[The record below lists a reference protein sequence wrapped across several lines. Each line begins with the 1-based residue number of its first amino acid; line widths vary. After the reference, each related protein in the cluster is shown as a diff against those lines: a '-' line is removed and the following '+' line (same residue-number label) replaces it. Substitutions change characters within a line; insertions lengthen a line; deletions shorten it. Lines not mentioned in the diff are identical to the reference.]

1 MIYIRHFCRGFALS
15 FFRGLNM
22 TIQTNDRAHL
32 LGLLRIKLNLM
43 KKEKFSTNEIYRSL
57 EDWIANREQVAVN
70 KERKNG

>member
-1 MIYIRHFCRGFALS
+1 
-15 FFRGLNM
+15 LNI

-43 KKEKFSTNEIYRSL
+43 KKEKLSTNEIYRSL